1 MRIIAGSAKG
11 RRLQSPSGLGTRPM
25 TDRAREGLF
34 SSLGAAVVDAHVFDL
49 YAGTG
54 SLGLEALS
62 RGAADATFVE
72 SDPKALRALRHNVEA
87 VGVGGTV
94 VAGDVAGFLSTFEGK
109 TNLAFVDPPYG
120 LALPS
125 VAEVLAQI
133 VDHLDRDGTVI
144 VHRRRG
150 GGPPVAASL
159 VLRDRRT
166 YGDTELFRLMR
177 EDH

>member
-11 RRLQSPSGLGTRPM
+11 RRLQAPPGLATRPM

-34 SSLGAAVVDAHVFDL
+34 SSLGTAVVDARVVDC
-49 YAGTG
+49 YAGSG

-62 RGAADATFVE
+62 RGATDAVFIERDRKAV
-72 SDPKALRALRHNVEA
+72 SALRQNVEA
-87 VGVGGTV
+87 VGLGGRVV
-94 VAGDVAGFLSTFEGK
+94 VADVAGFLATFHGGID
-109 TNLAFVDPPYG
+109 LAFVDPPYE

-125 VAEVLAQI
+125 VAEVLARI
-133 VDHLDRDGTVI
+133 ADHLEPGGTVI

-150 GGPPVAASL
+150 GEPPVTAGLAL
-159 VLRDRRT
+159 MDRKT
-166 YGDTELFRLMR
+166 YGDTELFRLMK